1 MGGFG
6 IPSHRDN
13 PPAAFRTAQDIPI
26 PYYVQKKGMYY
37 MDIFSILNL
46 LLGLVLFLYGM
57 TVMGNALEKC
67 AGHRMKS
74 ILGKMTS
81 NTFKGFLL
89 GLGVTAIIQS
99 SSATTVMVVGFVNSG
114 LMTLRQSIGVIM
126 GANLGTS
133 VTSWLISL
141 TAIEGDS
148 LWLQMLKPS
157 SFTPIL
163 AVIGIILFM
172 FQKNAKRKDVG
183 LILIGFAVLM
193 FGMDTMSASVS
204 GLKENEAFTSIL
216 TMFEN
221 PILGVLAGTILT
233 AIVQS
238 SSASVGI
245 LQALTTTGAVSYMT
259 AIPVIMGQNIGTCV
273 SAMISSVGASK
284 NARRAAIVHLSF
296 NVIATLILL
305 PAFYILNVIFTFPFA
320 AEASDP
326 VGIAVVHTVFKIL
339 ALILLMPASRLLEKL
354 AMKIVPESKGKE
366 ETELLDERLFA
377 TPAVAIEQSRVVASD
392 MATIALTS
400 MKDALAMLNKPFSQK
415 DCLAIREAED
425 KVDLYEDKIGTYL
438 VKVSALELSEEDS
451 TQANELLRLI
461 GDIERISDHSVE
473 VIASLEEM
481 HEKDL
486 SFSADAKKEL
496 TVMTDAV
503 SEILDLALAAIK
515 NRDLKSASMVEPLEQ
530 VVDALRDKIKKQHI
544 ARLQKQE
551 CTIEMGFILAD
562 LLNSLERISDHCSNI
577 AGCMLEMSHESLDMH
592 QYLRSV
598 KAGEEKDFNHYFEY
612 FTMKYAI

>member
-1 MGGFG
+1 MG
-6 IPSHRDN
+6 I
-13 PPAAFRTAQDIPI
+13 QE
-26 PYYVQKKGMYY
+26 
-37 MDIFSILNL
+37 ILEL

-57 TVMGNALEKC
+57 TVMGNALEKS
-67 AGHRMKS
+67 AGNRLKN
-74 ILGKMTS
+74 ILSKMTS

-148 LWLQMLKPS
+148 LVLQLLKPS

-193 FGMDTMSASVS
+193 FGMDTMSSSVS

-245 LQALTTTGAVSYMT
+245 LQALTTTGAVSYAT

-273 SAMISSVGASK
+273 SAMISSIGASK
-284 NARRAAIVHLSF
+284 NARRAAIIHLSF

-305 PAFYILNVIFTFPFA
+305 PLYYGVEAFFPLENYIPKFA
-320 AEASDP
+320 DP

-339 ALILLMPASRLLEKL
+339 ALMLLMPASRLLEKL
-354 AMKIVPESKGKE
+354 AMKIVPDSKSAE

-377 TPAVAIEQSRVVASD
+377 TPAVAIEQSRVVATD

-415 DCLAIREAED
+415 DCLTIREAED
-425 KVDLYEDKIGTYL
+425 KIDLYEDKIGTYL

-481 HEKDL
+481 HEKGLD
-486 SFSADAKKEL
+486 FSADAKREL

-503 SEILDLALAAIK
+503 SEILDLSLTAIRD
-515 NRDLKSASMVEPLEQ
+515 RDLQSASMVEPLEQ

-551 CTIEMGFILAD
+551 CTIEMGFVLAD

-592 QYLRSV
+592 KYLRSV
-598 KAGEEKDFNHYFEY
+598 KAGEEQGFNHYFEY
-612 FTMKYAI
+612 FTMKYAL

>member
-1 MGGFG
+1 MG
-6 IPSHRDN
+6 IEH
-13 PPAAFRTAQDIPI
+13 
-26 PYYVQKKGMYY
+26 
-37 MDIFSILNL
+37 ILQL
-46 LLGLVLFLYGM
+46 LLGLALFLYGM
-57 TVMGNALEKC
+57 TLMGNALEKC
-67 AGHRMKS
+67 AGHRMKA

-89 GLGVTAIIQS
+89 GLGVTLLIQS

-114 LMTLRQSIGVIM
+114 LMTLGQSIGVIM

-133 VTSWLISL
+133 ITAWLISMTSIESSGIL
-141 TAIEGDS
+141 AIF
-148 LWLQMLKPS
+148 KPS
-157 SFTPIL
+157 TFTPIL

-183 LILIGFAVLM
+183 LILLGFAILM
-193 FGMDTMSASVS
+193 FGMDTMSGSVDV
-204 GLKENEAFTSIL
+204 LRDNETFKSIL
-216 TMFEN
+216 VMFSN
-221 PILGVLAGTILT
+221 PILGVLAGTVFT
-233 AIVQS
+233 AIIQS

-245 LQALTTTGAVSYMT
+245 LQAITTTGAVSYAT

-273 SAMISSVGASK
+273 SAMISSIGASK
-284 NARRAAIVHLSF
+284 NARRAAIIHLSV
-296 NVIATLILL
+296 NVIATLIIL
-305 PAFYILNVIFTFPFA
+305 PVYYVLNMIFQIPFVQGYA
-320 AEASDP
+320 NP
-326 VGIAVVHTVFKIL
+326 VGIAVVHTVFKII
-339 ALILLMPASRLLEKL
+339 ALVLLMPASRLLEKL
-354 AMKIVPESKGKE
+354 AMKILPESKAEG

-377 TPAVAIEQSRVVASD
+377 TPAVAIEQSRVVATD

-425 KVDLYEDKIGTYL
+425 KVDMYEDKIGTYL

-486 SFSADAKKEL
+486 AFSADAMREL

-503 SEILDLALAAIK
+503 SEILDLALASIK
-515 NRDLKSASMVEPLEQ
+515 NRDLESAVQVEPLEQ
-530 VVDALRDKIKKQHI
+530 VIDALRDFIKKQHI

-562 LLNSLERISDHCSNI
+562 VLNSLERISDHCSNI
-577 AGCMLEMSHESLDMH
+577 AGCMLEMSHESMDMH

-598 KAGEEKDFNHYFEY
+598 KAGEEKEFNHYFEY
-612 FTMKYAI
+612 FTMKYALK

>member
-1 MGGFG
+1 MSIF
-6 IPSHRDN
+6 
-13 PPAAFRTAQDIPI
+13 DILEL
-26 PYYVQKKGMYY
+26 
-37 MDIFSILNL
+37 F
-46 LLGLVLFLYGM
+46 LGLALFLYGM

-67 AGHRMKS
+67 AGNRMKS
-74 ILGKMTS
+74 ILSKMTS

-133 VTSWLISL
+133 VTSWLISM

-148 LWLQMLKPS
+148 FLLQMLKPS

-172 FQKNAKRKDVG
+172 FQKNAKRKDIG
-183 LILIGFAVLM
+183 LIMLGFAILM
-193 FGMDTMSASVS
+193 FGMDTMSASVA
-204 GLKENEAFTSIL
+204 GLKEIPEFTRIL
-216 TMFEN
+216 TMFSN
-221 PILGVLAGTILT
+221 PILGVLAGTVLT

-245 LQALTTTGAVSYMT
+245 LQALTTTGAVSYAT

-305 PAFYILNVIFTFPFA
+305 PAYYVLNMIFAFPFVTQYA
-320 AEASDP
+320 DP
-326 VGIAVVHTVFKIL
+326 LGIAIVHTVFKII
-339 ALILLMPASRLLEKL
+339 ALMLLMPASRLLEKL
-354 AMKIVPESKGKE
+354 AMKIVPDAKTE
-366 ETELLDERLFA
+366 EKAELLDERLFA
-377 TPAVAIEQSRVVASD
+377 TPAVAIEQSRNVAVD
-392 MATIALTS
+392 MATITVNA
-400 MKDALAMLNKPFSQK
+400 MKDALSMLSRPFSAK

-438 VKVSALELSEEDS
+438 VKLSTLELSEEDS
-451 TQANELLRLI
+451 TEANELLRLI

-473 VIASLEEM
+473 VTASVEEM
-481 HEKDL
+481 HEKNL
-486 SFSADAKKEL
+486 AFSEDAKREL
-496 TVMTDAV
+496 SVMIGAV
-503 SEILDLALAAIK
+503 TEILDLSLAVFAKKDLAA
-515 NRDLKSASMVEPLEQ
+515 AAQVEPLEQ
-530 VVDALRDKIKKQHI
+530 VVDALRDQIKKQHI
-544 ARLQKQE
+544 ARLQRQE
-551 CTIEMGFILAD
+551 CTIELGFILSD
-562 LLNSLERISDHCSNI
+562 ILYSLERISDHCSNI
-577 AGCMLEMSHESLDMH
+577 AGCVLEMSHESLDMH
-592 QYLRSV
+592 KYLRQV
-598 KAGEEKDFNHYFEY
+598 KAGEEGNFNHYFDY
-612 FTMKYAI
+612 FTMKYAL

>member
-1 MGGFG
+1 
-6 IPSHRDN
+6 
-13 PPAAFRTAQDIPI
+13 
-26 PYYVQKKGMYY
+26 
-37 MDIFSILNL
+37 MDIFDILNL

-67 AGHRMKS
+67 AGHRMKA
-74 ILGKMTS
+74 ILGQMTS

-89 GLGVTAIIQS
+89 GLAVTAVIQS

-148 LWLQMLKPS
+148 LVLQLLKPS

-193 FGMDTMSASVS
+193 FGMDTMSSSVS
-204 GLKENEAFTSIL
+204 GLRDDPAFTSIL

-221 PILGVLAGTILT
+221 PILGVLAGTVLT

-245 LQALTTTGAVSYMT
+245 LQALTTTGAVSYAT

-284 NARRAAIVHLSF
+284 NARRAAIIHLSF

-305 PAFYILNVIFTFPFA
+305 PLYYGVEFFFPLENYIPKFA
-320 AEASDP
+320 DP

-339 ALILLMPASRLLEKL
+339 ALVLLMPASRLLEKL
-354 AMKIVPESKGKE
+354 AMKILPESKAEG

-377 TPAVAIEQSRVVASD
+377 TPAVAIEQSRVVTTD

-425 KVDLYEDKIGTYL
+425 KVDMYEDKIGTYL

-481 HEKDL
+481 HEKEL
-486 SFSADAKKEL
+486 AFSADAMREL

-503 SEILDLALAAIK
+503 SEILDLALASIA
-515 NRDLKSASMVEPLEQ
+515 NRDLESAVQVEPLEQ
-530 VVDALRDKIKKQHI
+530 VIDALRDFIKKQHI

-562 LLNSLERISDHCSNI
+562 VLNSLERISDHCSNI
-577 AGCMLEMSHESLDMH
+577 AGCMLEMSHESMDMH

-598 KAGEEKDFNHYFEY
+598 KAGEEKEFNHYFEY
-612 FTMKYAI
+612 FTMKYALK

>member
-1 MGGFG
+1 MG
-6 IPSHRDN
+6 ISE
-13 PPAAFRTAQDIPI
+13 
-26 PYYVQKKGMYY
+26 
-37 MDIFSILNL
+37 ILEL

-89 GLGVTAIIQS
+89 GLGVTLLIQS

-114 LMTLRQSIGVIM
+114 LMTLGQSIGVIM

-133 VTSWLISL
+133 VTAWLISM
-141 TAIEGDS
+141 TSIEASGILS
-148 LWLQMLKPS
+148 LFKPS
-157 SFTPIL
+157 TFTPIL

-172 FQKNAKRKDVG
+172 FQKNAKRKDIG
-183 LILIGFAVLM
+183 LIMIGFAILM
-193 FGMDTMSASVS
+193 FGMDTMSGSVA
-204 GLKENEAFTSIL
+204 GLKENEAFTSVL
-216 TMFEN
+216 TAFSN
-221 PILGVLAGTILT
+221 PILGVLVGTVFT
-233 AIVQS
+233 AIIQS

-245 LQALTTTGAVSYMT
+245 LQALTTTGAVSYAT

-284 NARRAAIVHLSF
+284 NARRAAIIHLSF
-296 NVIATLILL
+296 NVIATLIIL
-305 PAFYILNVIFTFPFA
+305 PVYYALNMIFEIPFVQGYA
-320 AEASDP
+320 DP
-326 VGIAVVHTVFKIL
+326 VGIAVVHTVFKIF
-339 ALILLMPASRLLEKL
+339 ALVLLMPASRLLEKL
-354 AMKIVPESKGKE
+354 AMKILPESKAEG

-377 TPAVAIEQSRVVASD
+377 TPAVAIEQSRIVATE
-392 MATIALTS
+392 MADISIRS
-400 MKDALAMLNKPFSQK
+400 MKDALAMLNKPFSAK
-415 DCLAIREAED
+415 EATALREAED

-481 HEKDL
+481 HEKGLD
-486 SFSADAKKEL
+486 FSADAKREL

-503 SEILDLALAAIK
+503 SEILDLALTAIQK
-515 NRDLKSASMVEPLEQ
+515 RDLAAAAMVEPLEQ

-544 ARLQKQE
+544 SRLQKQE

-577 AGCMLEMSHESLDMH
+577 AGCMLEMSHESMDMH

-598 KAGEEKDFNHYFEY
+598 KAGEEQGFNHYFEY
-612 FTMKYAI
+612 FTMKYAL